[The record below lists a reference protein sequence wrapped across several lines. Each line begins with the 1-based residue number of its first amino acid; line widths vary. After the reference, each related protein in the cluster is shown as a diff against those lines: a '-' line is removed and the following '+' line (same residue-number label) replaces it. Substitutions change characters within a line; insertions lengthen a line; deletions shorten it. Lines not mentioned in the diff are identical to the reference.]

1 MVAAACGGDDGGGTA
16 AKATTAAS
24 AISSTTATS
33 GSTGSS
39 EASTSSTAAGAA
51 PTSMDEWEALWA
63 KQRDAIVKRIKDN
76 KWGKSPDGKKVT
88 GPEGFTIDLSKCPAG
103 WSDTEGLTDTE
114 IKIGQTLPQSGPA
127 ADYGNVGKAMKIVL
141 DSYSNKGAFK
151 DSLGKTRKVDYIM
164 KDDGYDPARTIPLTD
179 ELIDSEKVFTMST
192 LGSAPAMKTY
202 DKLNER
208 CIPQPFVQSGH
219 PAWGDPV
226 NHPWT
231 TGMQLAY
238 NTEAVMW
245 GAFVDQ
251 HFDELNG
258 GNKVTV
264 ASLVSNNDFGKAYDS
279 GFRAYLQQ
287 SDHKDKIDYVSE
299 TIEPTAPTVTD
310 PMTTMASKNPQ
321 VFIAMVFSSFCTQAV
336 TAAAEDGMHD
346 KAKYLFQPSV
356 CPGTTYVKKEAVGSD
371 GSASNGWWQVNA
383 GGKEINDPNQFGD
396 PYIAWSRDLLKS
408 AGVDPAS
415 SSTLG
420 SGIYFA
426 WSWVQLLQLAG
437 QLDGGLT
444 RSNMM
449 LAVRSMDMTH
459 PYLLPGIK
467 FNMDGDKD
475 AYFGEGG
482 VFQKWDSTKQAW
494 HIEGDVID
502 LSGKSKNCNFDQS
515 AGACRF
521 Y

>member
-1 MVAAACGGDDGGGTA
+1 
-16 AKATTAAS
+16 
-24 AISSTTATS
+24 
-33 GSTGSS
+33 
-39 EASTSSTAAGAA
+39 
-51 PTSMDEWEALWA
+51 
-63 KQRDAIVKRIKDN
+63 
-76 KWGKSPDGKKVT
+76 
-88 GPEGFTIDLSKCPAG
+88 
-103 WSDTEGLTDTE
+103 
-114 IKIGQTLPQSGPA
+114 
-127 ADYGNVGKAMKIVL
+127 
-141 DSYSNKGAFK
+141 
-151 DSLGKTRKVDYIM
+151 
-164 KDDGYDPARTIPLTD
+164 
-179 ELIDSEKVFTMST
+179 
-192 LGSAPAMKTY
+192 
-202 DKLNER
+202 
-208 CIPQPFVQSGH
+208 
-219 PAWGDPV
+219 
-226 NHPWT
+226 
-231 TGMQLAY
+231 
-238 NTEAVMW
+238 
-245 GAFVDQ
+245 
-251 HFDELNG
+251 
-258 GNKVTV
+258 
-264 ASLVSNNDFGKAYDS
+264 
-279 GFRAYLQQ
+279 
-287 SDHKDKIDYVSE
+287 
-299 TIEPTAPTVTD
+299 
-310 PMTTMASKNPQ
+310 
-321 VFIAMVFSSFCTQAV
+321 
-336 TAAAEDGMHD
+336 
-346 KAKYLFQPSV
+346 
-356 CPGTTYVKKEAVGSD
+356 
-371 GSASNGWWQVNA
+371 VNA

-396 PYIAWSRDLLKS
+396 PFIAWSRDVLKS